1 MGFDVENFGL
11 GLLAG
16 WATAYGVYRARHLI
30 SGAIQSVNQQASSAQ
45 SYATQSSDSRYINN
59 IIRLAQRNHIA
70 SSAANLTDILIEPR
84 FLTAPPLAAPL
95 EDLVTHSIFHV
106 IPHIPDM
113 PVLQTPY
120 NIHTLSID
128 ELSTGDRTLAL
139 LATPGSGRTTAL
151 MAIMLRALG
160 RAQFKKPI
168 DRVQQKLDAEEAALD
183 DKKRAVRIKERVL
196 LEQRAKERLAEERG
210 MAMDNQNETGI
221 PLFNRLMPVYVHLS
235 DIRADEATYG
245 KEVDPAEP
253 LVRAVQRQ
261 LGRVASSTTPRS
273 LYTRLNNGQALLL
286 IDGYD
291 ELAPQEQAEQIE
303 WLKAFISAYRQNFF
317 IITGSPE
324 QHGVLTQEIG
334 LTPVYLRP
342 WSDVDR
348 EQAVDNWAA
357 SWGRTGGRRSSVQPP
372 SKEIVQL
379 AKANLRLL
387 TPLDLTLKIGSDF
400 SNINEQ
406 SQFGDWINT
415 FIKRYLPTDLSDED
429 VAKYLITAAALQL
442 DEGYITRARLTTLL
456 DETLPPSESDI
467 VTDDPVSALAEP
479 EIPDPLAELTDSTEA
494 KSEPK
499 SKDKKAEKKVNPAD
513 KFVATLYKTGLLVRY
528 KGGRYRFRHSNIAAY
543 LASQGLQDA
552 DENLLTEKINLPAWR
567 QAITYSAAHTD
578 LTHFVNNRM
587 SNPTDIIQSNIMEIA
602 HWLKYTPEDVAW
614 RMPYIKYLGKVFTA
628 PNQYPLLRERAA
640 AALITTGDP
649 SISVIFQQA
658 TQSIVAQIR
667 QLACLGIGVLGQPEG
682 ASAIIPLLKDGGSD
696 VQLAAALGLGA
707 IRTEEALTALVDAL
721 TDGSESL
728 RQAVAETLADIP
740 LEGYPTLYDAIQ
752 DDEMIVRRAAVF
764 GIKRLKSDWAV
775 VAIYRAFLED
785 SQWYV
790 RSAAQMAFQEMR
802 YGTGNGPRGYPPP
815 EAITWLNEWASKR
828 QENIPPG
835 EDASLILVKA
845 LQEGEDMVRALAA
858 RNAGQLGEVQ
868 MAKVLYNTLRDK
880 KSDVRD
886 AAHRSLADLQIQTG
900 KLLPTPI

>member
-30 SGAIQSVNQQASSAQ
+30 SSAIQSVNQQASSAQ

-59 IIRLAQRNHIA
+59 IVRFAQRNHLA
-70 SSAANLTDILIEPR
+70 NTAANLTDILVEPR

-95 EDLVTHSIFHV
+95 EDIVTHSIFHV
-106 IPHIPDM
+106 VPHIPDM
-113 PVLQTPY
+113 PVLQEPY

-128 ELSTGDRTLAL
+128 ELSTGDRALAL
-139 LATPGSGRTTAL
+139 LAPPGSGRTTAL

-160 RAQFKKPI
+160 RTQFKKPI

-183 DKKRAVRIKERVL
+183 EKKRAVRIKERVL
-196 LEQRAKERLAEERG
+196 LEQRAKERFAEERG
-210 MAMDNQNETGI
+210 MAIDSQNEAGI

-245 KEVDPAEP
+245 KEIDPAEP

-261 LGRVASSTTPRS
+261 LGRVAASTTPSS
-273 LYTRLNNGQALLL
+273 LYTRLNNGQVLLL

-291 ELAPQEQAEQIE
+291 ELAPQEQAAQIE

-324 QHGVLTQEIG
+324 QHGVLTSEIG

-342 WSDVDR
+342 WSDIDR
-348 EQAVDNWAA
+348 EQAIDNWAA
-357 SWGRTGGRRSSVQPP
+357 AWSRTGGRRSSVQTPD
-372 SKEIVQL
+372 KEVVQL
-379 AKANLRLL
+379 VKTNNRLL
-387 TPLDLTLKIGSDF
+387 TPLDLTLKTWSHF
-400 SNINEQ
+400 SGNVEQ
-406 SQFGDWINT
+406 DQFGEWVNS
-415 FIKRYLPTDLSDED
+415 FIKRYLPTDQTEEEI
-429 VAKYLITAAALQL
+429 AKYLVTAAALQL

-456 DETLPPSESDI
+456 DETLPPAEVSA
-467 VTDDPVSALAEP
+467 VTDEPAIPTEP
-479 EIPDPLAELTDSTEA
+479 EIPDPLAELTQETEVKPEEKA
-494 KSEPK
+494 
-499 SKDKKAEKKVNPAD
+499 KDKKAEKKVNPTD
-513 KFVATLYKTGLLVRY
+513 KFVATLYKNGLLVRY
-528 KGGRYRFRHSNIAAY
+528 KGGKYRFRHPYIAAY
-543 LASQGLQDA
+543 LASQSLQDA
-552 DENLLTEKINLPAWR
+552 DESILAEKINLLAWR
-567 QAITYSAAHTD
+567 QAVTYSAAHTD
-578 LTHFVNNRM
+578 LTPFVNTRM
-587 SNPTDIIQSNIMEIA
+587 SNPTDIIQSNIMKIS
-602 HWLKYTPEDVAW
+602 HWLKYAPQDVGW

-640 AALITTGDP
+640 AALLTTGDP
-649 SISVIFQQA
+649 NISVIFQQA

-667 QLACLGIGVLGQPEG
+667 QLACLGIGVLGEPEG
-682 ASAIIPLLKDGGSD
+682 ASAIIPLLKDGGND

-802 YGTGNGPRGYPPP
+802 FGSGNGPHGYPPP
-815 EAITWLNEWASKR
+815 EAITWLNEWAAKR

-835 EDASLILVKA
+835 EDANLILVKA
-845 LQEGEDMVRALAA
+845 LQEGDDTVRALAA
-858 RNAGQLGEVQ
+858 RNVGQLGEVQ

-886 AAHRSLADLQIQTG
+886 AAHRSLADIQIQTG

>member
-30 SGAIQSVNQQASSAQ
+30 SSAIQSVNQQASSAQ

-59 IIRLAQRNHIA
+59 IVRLAQRNHIA
-70 SSAANLTDILIEPR
+70 TTAANLTDILIEPR
-84 FLTAPPLAAPL
+84 FLTAPPLAAPV
-95 EDLVTHSIFHV
+95 EDIVTHSIFHV
-106 IPHIPDM
+106 VPHIPDM
-113 PVLQTPY
+113 PILQAPY
-120 NIHTLSID
+120 NVHTLSID
-128 ELSTGDRTLAL
+128 ELSTGDRALAL

-160 RAQFKKPI
+160 QAHFKKPV

-210 MAMDNQNETGI
+210 MALDTQNETGI

-235 DIRADEATYG
+235 DIRADEATFG
-245 KEVDPAEP
+245 KEIDPAEP

-261 LGRVASSTTPRS
+261 LGRVAASVTPRN
-273 LYTRLNNGQALLL
+273 LYNRLNSGQALLL

-291 ELAPQEQAEQIE
+291 ELAPQEQDAQTE
-303 WLKAFISAYRQNFF
+303 WLKAFITTYRQNFF

-334 LTPVYLRP
+334 LTPVFLRP

-357 SWGRTGGRRSSVQPP
+357 VWSRTGGRRSSIQTPD
-372 SKEIVQL
+372 KETIQL
-379 AKANLRLL
+379 AKTNNRLL
-387 TPLDLTLKIGSDF
+387 TPLDLTSKIWAQF
-400 SNINEQ
+400 SGLGEE
-406 SQFGDWINT
+406 SHFGYWVNALT
-415 FIKRYLPTDLSDED
+415 KRYLPTDLSDED
-429 VAKYLITAAALQL
+429 VTKYLITAAALQL
-442 DEGYITRARLTTLL
+442 DEGYITRARLTTIL
-456 DETLPPSESDI
+456 DAIAPPTEASEIADNI
-467 VTDDPVSALAEP
+467 APVEP
-479 EIPDPLAELTDSTEA
+479 EISNPLAELVAETPEA
-494 KSEPK
+494 KPEAKPQ
-499 SKDKKAEKKVNPAD
+499 EKKVEKKATPTD
-513 KFVATLYKTGLLVRY
+513 KFVATLYKTGLLIRY

-543 LASQGLQDA
+543 LASQSLYDA
-552 DENLLTEKINLPAWR
+552 DEAILTEKMDAPAWR
-567 QAITYSAAHTD
+567 QAITYSASHAP
-578 LTHFVNNRM
+578 LNHFVDTRM

-602 HWLKYTPEDVAW
+602 HWLRYASQDVEW
-614 RMPYIKYLGKVFTA
+614 RAPYINYLGKVFNA

-640 AALITTGDP
+640 AALLTTGDP
-649 SISVIFQQA
+649 SVEVIFEQA
-658 TQSIVAQIR
+658 TKGIVAQIR
-667 QLACLGIGVLGQPEG
+667 QLACLGMGVIGQPEG
-682 ASAIIPLLKDGGSD
+682 ASAIIPLLKDGGKD
-696 VQLAAALGLGA
+696 VQLAAALALGA

-740 LEGYPTLYDAIQ
+740 VEGYPTLYDAIQ

-802 YGTGNGPRGYPPP
+802 YGTGNGPHGYPPP
-815 EAITWLNEWASKR
+815 EAITWLNEWAAKR

-845 LQEGEDMVRALAA
+845 IQEGEDIVRALAA
-858 RNAGQLGEVQ
+858 RNVGQLGEAQ

-900 KLLPTPI
+900 KLLPAPI